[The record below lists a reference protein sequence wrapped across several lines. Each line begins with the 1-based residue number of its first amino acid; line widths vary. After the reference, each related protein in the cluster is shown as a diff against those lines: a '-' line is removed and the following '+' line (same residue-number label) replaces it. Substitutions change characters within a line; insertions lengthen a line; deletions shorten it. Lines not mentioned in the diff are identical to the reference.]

1 MKNKKGFTLIE
12 VLICIAIVGIILAI
26 AIPNIKVA
34 VDKNK
39 KKNSRVDVVETRREA
54 ERELQQMRENPA
66 ITITKISSQDMF
78 TFYRIRDNGHEYLL
92 VYNHG
97 SGNIAITPRW

>member
-1 MKNKKGFTLIE
+1 
-12 VLICIAIVGIILAI
+12 VGIVLAI
-26 AIPNIKVA
+26 ALPNLFKA
-34 VDKNK
+34 VEKNR

-66 ITITKISSQDMF
+66 ITITKISSQDQF
-78 TFYRIRDNGHEYLL
+78 TFYRIRDHAREYLL